1 MYVLD
6 AQKRHFAAKVIATEK
21 VVENAPVPVDIVQ
34 AAPIVDGVV
43 AAAAAADSVVFPAAQ
58 EAIPAPAPGEEILV
72 SSLARP
78 APGGPVP
85 VAAAAAAAAVA
96 PATYAAVNPYLSYA
110 PTYTHAS
117 VTPVFTAPT
126 KTQFHIQD
134 EFGQYR
140 FGYAEPSA
148 NREEIRL
155 ADGSVTG
162 HYNYVDADGHIQTV
176 KYVADALGFRVAG
189 TNIPVAEVQHD
200 YFIAFEKQIFITQNG
215 IVTTLT
221 VPCSSRSCGRDS

>member
-1 MYVLD
+1 MD
-6 AQKRHFAAKVIATEK
+6 AQKRHFAAKIISTEE
-21 VVENAPVPVDIVQ
+21 VVENASVPVDIVQ

-43 AAAAAADSVVFPAAQ
+43 AAAGVVFPAAQ
-58 EAIPAPAPGEEILV
+58 EAIPAPAAGEEILV

-78 APGGPVP
+78 APGGFVPTAEPVP
-85 VAAAAAAAAVA
+85 VAAASVA

-189 TNIPVAEVQHD
+189 TNIPVAEVQNE
-200 YFIAFEKQIFITQNG
+200 Y
-215 IVTTLT
+215 
-221 VPCSSRSCGRDS
+221 